1 MKRHDVDE
9 PLIKIASN
17 DGMKENLREP
27 ITICGPPVVYPYR
40 DDHLVGIHTKT
51 RMVVAD
57 SPDLSVCGK
66 QAPPHPISV

>member
-1 MKRHDVDE
+1 MKRHYVDE

-27 ITICGPPVVYPYR
+27 ITIGGPPYR
-40 DDHLVGIHTKT
+40 DDKLLGIHTKT

-66 QAPPHPISV
+66 RTPPHPISV